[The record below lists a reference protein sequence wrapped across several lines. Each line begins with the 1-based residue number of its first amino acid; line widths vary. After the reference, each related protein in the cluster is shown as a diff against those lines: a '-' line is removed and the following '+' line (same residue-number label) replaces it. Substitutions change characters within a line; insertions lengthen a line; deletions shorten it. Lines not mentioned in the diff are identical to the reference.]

1 METSKVVM
9 EIEKPVASIFL
20 NNPRRLNAITP
31 GMVEEILHAVRDL
44 EENPGIR
51 VVVLR
56 GKGGNFS
63 AGADLSELEK
73 FGFNEALKF
82 HRNMNEIIYLMSRS
96 SKIFIAAF
104 EGYALGGGFELS
116 LSADMR
122 ISTRNAVLG
131 QPEINIGINA
141 GAGGNAILP
150 RIVGK
155 GNAMYMALSGE
166 KMSAQ
171 RALDLGIVQKI
182 VEEGKLEEGIRE
194 LCDKIISHPCVSI
207 QLSKVAINASQESSP
222 QDSLNV
228 EALVFSI
235 LNGNE
240 EVKEKIRGFLSKKR

>member
-1 METSKVVM
+1 METTDVVV
-9 EIEKPVASIFL
+9 EIDGRVARVLL
-20 NNPRRLNAITP
+20 NNPARLNALTP
-31 GMVEEILHAVRDL
+31 MMVKEILHSIREL
-44 EENPGIR
+44 EDNHDVR
-51 VVVLR
+51 VVILR
-56 GKGGNFS
+56 GMGGNFS
-63 AGADLSELEK
+63 AGADINELEK
-73 FGFNEALKF
+73 FGFSEALEF
-82 HRNMNEIIYLMSRS
+82 HRNMNQIIYLMSRS

-122 ISTRNAVLG
+122 ISTENAVLG

-155 GNAMYMALSGE
+155 GNAMYMSLSGE
-166 KMSAQ
+166 KISAQ
-171 RALDLGIVQKI
+171 KALELGIVQKI
-182 VEEGKLEEGIRE
+182 VDPESMDDELEKLSSRI
-194 LCDKIISHPCVSI
+194 LSHPSASVE
-207 QLSKVAINASQESSP
+207 LSKIAINASQESSA

-240 EVKEKIRGFLSKKR
+240 EVKEKMRKFTRKK